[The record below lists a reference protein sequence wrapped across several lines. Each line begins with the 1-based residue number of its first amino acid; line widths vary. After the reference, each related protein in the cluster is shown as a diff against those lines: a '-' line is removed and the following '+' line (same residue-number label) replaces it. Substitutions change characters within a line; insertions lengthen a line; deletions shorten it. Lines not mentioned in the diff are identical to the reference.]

1 MAQARAVKYQIAYHS
16 LRGARPTNQD
26 RVAHAERDNAV
37 LMVLADGLG
46 GYRGGENAAE
56 LLTQTALRGFRAVKH
71 PVIQQPSAFLALS
84 IVQAHNAINELARA
98 RPELKPRTTCVLCLV
113 QNGYAYWAHV
123 GDSRL
128 YHFRQGTLL
137 RRTQDHTTTED
148 MRREGLLSD
157 EEMRDHPQKSRLL
170 KCVGGPHRPTISL
183 GEETRLEFGDTL
195 LLCSDGL
202 WSAYAPE
209 QIGAF
214 LKRGTLDEAVED
226 MLAGAERK
234 LRDASDNVSA
244 IGLRWDEAATRAAP
258 LQGNRAG
265 DVDPRE
271 LWDYGKRPAAQKP
284 RAPKPAE
291 GLSGRDLERDIRELE
306 EYLSKKIGPKR

>member
-1 MAQARAVKYQIAYHS
+1 MKYQLAYQS
-16 LRGARPTNQD
+16 LRGARPSNQD

-46 GYRGGENAAE
+46 GYRGGEVAAE
-56 LLTQTALRGFRAVKH
+56 MLTQTVLRAFRAVRQ
-71 PVIQQPSAFLALS
+71 PLIQQPSAFLALS
-84 IVQAHNAINELARA
+84 IVQAHNAINDLGRTH
-98 RPELKPRTTCVLCLV
+98 PELKPRTTCVLCLV

-128 YHFRQGTLL
+128 YHFRSGNLL

-170 KCVGGPHRPTISL
+170 KCVGGSDRPTISL
-183 GEETRLEFGDTL
+183 GEETRLEYGDTL

-202 WSAYAPE
+202 WSALTPDE
-209 QIGAF
+209 MLTF
-214 LKRGTLDEAVED
+214 LKRGALEESIED
-226 MLAGAERK
+226 MLTAAERK
-234 LRDASDNVSA
+234 LRATSDNVSA
-244 IGLRWDEAATRAAP
+244 VCLHWEEAATKTAP

-271 LWDYGKRPAAQKP
+271 LWDYGKRASAAQKQRRP
-284 RAPKPAE
+284 APDH
-291 GLSGRDLERDIRELE
+291 GRSSQEIAQDIRELE
-306 EYLSKKIGPKR
+306 DYLSKKIGPKR

>member
-1 MAQARAVKYQIAYHS
+1 MKYQIAYQS
-16 LRGARPTNQD
+16 LRGARPSNQD

-37 LMVLADGLG
+37 LLVLADGMG
-46 GYRGGENAAE
+46 GYRGGEDAAE
-56 LLTQTALRGFRAVKH
+56 LLTQTVLRGFRAVRQ

-84 IVQAHNAINELARA
+84 TVQAHNAINELAKA

-128 YHFRQGTLL
+128 YHFRKGLL
-137 RRTQDHTTTED
+137 LHRTQDHTTTED
-148 MRREGLLSD
+148 MRREGLLTD

-183 GEETRLEFGDTL
+183 GQETRLEFGDLL

-202 WSAYAPE
+202 WGALAPE
-209 QIGAF
+209 EMLSF
-214 LKRGTLDEAVED
+214 LTRGPLDEAVED

-244 IGLRWDEAATRAAP
+244 VCLRWEEAATRAAP

-271 LWDYGKRPAAQKP
+271 LWDYGKRPGAAQKN
-284 RAPKPAE
+284 RAPTSDNGP
-291 GLSGRDLERDIRELE
+291 SRRDLAREIRELE
-306 EYLSKKIGPKR
+306 EYLNKRIGPKR

>member
-1 MAQARAVKYQIAYHS
+1 MKYQIAYQS

-37 LMVLADGLG
+37 LLVLADGLG

-56 LLTQTALRGFRAVKH
+56 QLTQTALRGFRAVKQS
-71 PVIQQPSAFLALS
+71 VIQQPSAFLALS
-84 IVQAHNAINELARA
+84 IVQAHNAINELAKA

-128 YHFRQGTLL
+128 YHFRKGLLL
-137 RRTQDHTTTED
+137 RRTQDHTTTDD

-202 WSAYAPE
+202 WSAYTPE

-214 LKRGTLDEAVED
+214 LRRGTLDEAIED

-234 LRDASDNVSA
+234 LQATSDNVSA

-265 DVDPRE
+265 DINPRE
-271 LWDYGKRPAAQKP
+271 LWDYGIRPPARQKS
-284 RAPKPAE
+284 RATKP
-291 GLSGRDLERDIRELE
+291 GTDLSSRDLERDIRELE
-306 EYLSKKIGPKR
+306 EYLNKNIDPKR